1 MLQCIRKVL
10 WKILGINYY
19 NYLKGK
25 KIKSKA
31 ILSKEAFN
39 EFKENVSKNK
49 E

>member
-1 MLQCIRKVL
+1 LITTHPEAEDRAKY
-10 WKILGINYY
+10 IL

-39 EFKENVSKNK
+39 DFKENVSKNR